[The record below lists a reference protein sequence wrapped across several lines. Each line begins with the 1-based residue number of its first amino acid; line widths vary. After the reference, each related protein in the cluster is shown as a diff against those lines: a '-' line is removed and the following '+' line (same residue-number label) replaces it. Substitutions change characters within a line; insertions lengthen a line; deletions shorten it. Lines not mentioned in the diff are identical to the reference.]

1 MKRRLFLLIFFSLT
15 AVCGFSAPL
24 ESLISPD
31 LAARLNSGDP
41 IIETQLRNPAPRLLP
56 QNRELQQ
63 LVTGAMRTIAP
74 TLLAETIYLY
84 RKPAHLRTNSNIWDE
99 AQKTRVF
106 NQILAIST
114 LTGVQ
119 YYSASRGEMRT
130 FYEYSR
136 VIDGPNTK
144 NPIADPVFA
153 HTDVNLTLSIH
164 ARQRDLTFGDNI
176 YAYNY
181 SITRDA
187 LFFTQENVTAL
198 SYGIVRVIGRGNLR
212 SVMAVIDCGD
222 SILIYSA
229 SMAKAVSLPG
239 ASERVSNS
247 ISNRASAVLNWFINR
262 LNREFNVQ

>member
-1 MKRRLFLLIFFSLT
+1 MIRRLLILIFFSLT
-15 AVCGFSAPL
+15 AVCGFSVPL
-24 ESLISPD
+24 ESLVSPD
-31 LAARLNSGDP
+31 LAARLRGGDP
-41 IIETQLRNPAPRLLP
+41 IIETQLRNPSPRLLP
-56 QNRELQQ
+56 QDSVLRQ
-63 LVTGAMRTIAP
+63 LVTGAMRATNSNM
-74 TLLAETIYLY
+74 LAEALYLY
-84 RKPAHLRTNSNIWDE
+84 RKPAHLHTNTDIWDE

-106 NQILAIST
+106 NQMLAIST

-136 VIDGPNTK
+136 VIDAPNTK

-153 HTDVNLTLSIH
+153 HTDVNLTLTLH

-187 LFFTQENVTAL
+187 VFFTQENVTPL
-198 SYGIVRVIGRGNLR
+198 SYGIIPVIGRGNMR

-222 SILIYSA
+222 SILIYAA
-229 SMAKAVSLPG
+229 SMAKAFSLPG
-239 ASERVSNS
+239 TSERIGNS
-247 ISNRASAVLNWFINR
+247 ISNRAEAVLSWFINR
-262 LNREFNVQ
+262 LNREFNAQ